1 MIIMFT
7 RFSKAVKKLVT
18 NDEHEKL
25 KEEMAWQVA
34 EMIVRD
40 VTRSDSFRVLIVLQ
54 TFILQYYYAG

>member
-1 MIIMFT
+1 MYY
-7 RFSKAVKKLVT
+7 RLSKAVKKLVT

-40 VTRSDSFRVLIVLQ
+40 VTRSVLMTVLQ
-54 TFILQYYYAG
+54 DDT

>member
-1 MIIMFT
+1 M
-7 RFSKAVKKLVT
+7 KKLVT

-40 VTRSDSFRVLIVLQ
+40 VTRSVVMTVSQDD
-54 TFILQYYYAG
+54 T

>member
-1 MIIMFT
+1 MGWKCGTNIYNVLN

-40 VTRSDSFRVLIVLQ
+40 VTRSVHF
-54 TFILQYYYAG
+54 

>member
-1 MIIMFT
+1 M
-7 RFSKAVKKLVT
+7 KKLVT

-40 VTRSDSFRVLIVLQ
+40 VTRSVLMTVLQ
-54 TFILQYYYAG
+54 DDTRNGMFLDFQCNNAREGED

>member
-1 MIIMFT
+1 M
-7 RFSKAVKKLVT
+7 KKLVT

-40 VTRSDSFRVLIVLQ
+40 VTRSVLMTVLQ
-54 TFILQYYYAG
+54 DDT